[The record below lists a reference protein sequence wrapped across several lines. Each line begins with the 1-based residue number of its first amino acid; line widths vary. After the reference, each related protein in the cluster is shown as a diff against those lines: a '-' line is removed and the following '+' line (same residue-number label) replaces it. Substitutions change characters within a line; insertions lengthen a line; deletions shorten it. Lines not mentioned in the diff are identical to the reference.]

1 MPGYGI
7 LRALPLIVLPILAV
21 CAPTAS
27 NGDQA
32 RAAANRASCGFEVAR
47 RAYLA
52 PITEGKAAP
61 RERRLAPACEPPS
74 EEEIDSTCEAKE
86 AVPSEPDAELD
97 RPNVDMPDYRV
108 RGARCRLI
116 GRNRS
121 EAYCRFELGD
131 AGPAPAWRKVRMRFR
146 YRYGI
151 ISDEMG
157 HPLEF
162 ASWFADEVC
171 TAGEAPATH

>member
-1 MPGYGI
+1 MPGHR
-7 LRALPLIVLPILAV
+7 LRRALPLIVLAA

-27 NGDQA
+27 RVDQA
-32 RAAANRASCGFEVAR
+32 GASPSRRNCGFEAAR

-52 PITEGKAAP
+52 PIAEREAAP
-61 RERRLAPACEPPS
+61 RERRLAAACEPPS
-74 EEEIDSTCEAKE
+74 EEEIASTCEIQE
-86 AVPSEPDAELD
+86 AVRSEPEGEFDPPDIE
-97 RPNVDMPDYRV
+97 MPDYRV

-121 EAYCRFELGD
+121 EAYCRFELGN
-131 AGPAPAWRKVRMRFR
+131 AGSAPAWRKVRMRFR
-146 YRYGI
+146 YRYAI

-162 ASWFADEVC
+162 ASWFADGVC